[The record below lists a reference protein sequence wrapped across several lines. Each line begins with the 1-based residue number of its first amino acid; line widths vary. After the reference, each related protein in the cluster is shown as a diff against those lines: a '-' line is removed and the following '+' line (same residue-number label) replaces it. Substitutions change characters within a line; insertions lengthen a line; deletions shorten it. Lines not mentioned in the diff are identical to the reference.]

1 MKCQEPN
8 ITKKNQSSDKY
19 DKDFFEDFSIRDWVV
34 WDREIAY
41 ILVFEYDEY
50 MEEIRKTKDL

>member
-1 MKCQEPN
+1 MIK
-8 ITKKNQSSDKY
+8 I
-19 DKDFFEDFSIRDWVV
+19 FFEDFSIRDWVV

-50 MEEIRKTKDL
+50 MEEIRKTKGL